1 MNTTA
6 NTTTAPVAAPL
17 VIALVEFLNGDKRY
31 FVFNGKHYSTA
42 EVNRLSAAAIK
53 VGDIIE
59 ISGDPYRYELG

>member
-17 VIALVEFLNGDKRY
+17 VIALVEFLNGEEPY
-31 FVFNGKHYSTA
+31 FVFKGKHYSTA
-42 EVNRLSAAAIK
+42 DVNRLSAAAIK

-59 ISGDPYRYELG
+59 IPGDPYRYELG